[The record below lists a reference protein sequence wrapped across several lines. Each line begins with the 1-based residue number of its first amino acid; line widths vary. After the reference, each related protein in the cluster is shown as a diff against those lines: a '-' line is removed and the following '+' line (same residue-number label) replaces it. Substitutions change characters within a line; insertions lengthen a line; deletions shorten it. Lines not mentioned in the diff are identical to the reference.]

1 MVYKTWSSIKVRR
14 SSHWPTCSLLIGC
27 CAALKVVLFRDC
39 CSEVLKLFSRPMGA
53 TPHLKLIHRNGRHLW
68 ARVTQLLS
76 YSNYA
81 DALRGESGSG
91 GIVQIL
97 FFMRCLP
104 TTQRVRNDKTLQKR
118 ENKFHERSL
127 LRSRYLLN
135 GWEFLISINCKVASF
150 YAPCKPLQGIFQWD
164 YAFKAYSTI

>member
-1 MVYKTWSSIKVRR
+1 MQLEIIYQQNIGNESEENQEPNCNNLQYDQSWSKELARCASLTGSSSSDKRNAFEMVYKTWSSIKVRR

-53 TPHLKLIHRNGRHLW
+53 TPHLKLIHRNGRHFW

-81 DALRGESGSG
+81 HRQPQS
-91 GIVQIL
+91 
-97 FFMRCLP
+97 
-104 TTQRVRNDKTLQKR
+104 K
-118 ENKFHERSL
+118 
-127 LRSRYLLN
+127 
-135 GWEFLISINCKVASF
+135 ISSF
-150 YAPCKPLQGIFQWD
+150 I
-164 YAFKAYSTI
+164 